1 MEKSKLRI
9 RNDEDGKTVYIDN
22 ENAQESIQYIQ
33 AHQIK
38 SVDITYDYEESQID
52 FLSECPTVEFLSLEG
67 SSVKDISGIYY
78 LKTLKALVINDTSRS
93 LAVDFSRLTS
103 LESIIGTLPPK
114 AVEIGSLI
122 NLKKLLIWD
131 YKPKG
136 KNLKEIAD
144 LKALED
150 IDLTNSNITSLEG
163 IQGLTKLRNLALFR
177 MRALT
182 NIEAIQHL
190 SENLTSLQIEGAK
203 NVQDFS
209 SIRSVQSLEYLTLN
223 NCGMIPSIRFIRQLP
238 HLKGIQFWDSTIVDG
253 DVSPCIELEY
263 IHFTNKKH
271 YSHRL
276 IEGPRVNDRPTFIAR
291 SIPTNTE
298 SVSQNANLSEDSL
311 PTEEWRIR
319 MDDGDDQF
327 TEENL
332 VATETVLQGYKD
344 RLSHLQEPSE
354 KKIVQEV
361 KEVVLRLN
369 ALNEEY
375 DFFIETL
382 EREELQDFIMEKAQQ
397 VGLETEKD
405 ITEEWR
411 EW

>member
-38 SVDITYDYEESQID
+38 SVDITYDYEEAQID

-93 LAVDFSRLTS
+93 LAVDFSQLTS
-103 LESIIGTLPPK
+103 LERIIGTLPPK
-114 AVEIGSLI
+114 AVGIGSLT
-122 NLKKLLIWD
+122 NLKELLIWD

-291 SIPTNTE
+291 FIPTNTE

-319 MDDGDDQF
+319 IDDGDDQF

-361 KEVVLRLN
+361 KEVVIRLN

-382 EREELQDFIMEKAQQ
+382 EREELQEFIMEKAQQ

-405 ITEEWR
+405 ITAEWR

>member
-9 RNDEDGKTVYIDN
+9 RNDEDGKTVYIDS
-22 ENAQESIQYIQ
+22 ENVQESVQYIQ
-33 AHQIK
+33 EHQIK
-38 SVDITYDYEESQID
+38 SVDITYDYKKSQID
-52 FLSECPTVEFLSLEG
+52 FLSECPTVEYISLEG
-67 SSVKDISGIYY
+67 SSIKDINGIYHLKI
-78 LKTLKALVINDTSRS
+78 LKTLVINDTSRS
-93 LAVDFSRLTS
+93 LAVDFNQLTS
-103 LESIIGTLPPK
+103 LERIIGTLPPK
-114 AVEIGSLI
+114 VIGIGSLT
-122 NLKKLLIWD
+122 NLKELQIWG

-136 KNLKEIAD
+136 KNLKEFPE
-144 LKALED
+144 LKALV
-150 IDLTNSNITSLEG
+150 DLELINANITSLEG
-163 IQGLTKLRNLALFR
+163 IQGLENLESLGLFR
-177 MRALT
+177 MRALAD
-182 NIEAIQHL
+182 IEAIQHL
-190 SENLTSLQIEGAK
+190 SKNLTFLQIEGAK

-209 SIRSVQSLEYLTLN
+209 SIRRVQSLKYLTLN
-223 NCGMIPSIRFIRQLP
+223 NCGIIPSIRFIRQLP

-291 SIPTNTE
+291 SIPANTE
-298 SVSQNANLSEDSL
+298 SVSQNVNLSEDSL

-332 VATETVLQGYKD
+332 AATETVLQGYKD
-344 RLSHLQEPSE
+344 RLSHLQESSE

-369 ALNEEY
+369 ALNKEY

-382 EREELQDFIMEKAQQ
+382 EREELHDFIMEKAQQ
-397 VGLETEKD
+397 VGLKTEED

>member
-38 SVDITYDYEESQID
+38 SVDITYDYEEAQID

-78 LKTLKALVINDTSRS
+78 LKTLKALVINDTSRL

-291 SIPTNTE
+291 FIPTNTE

-319 MDDGDDQF
+319 IDDGDDQF

-361 KEVVLRLN
+361 KEVVIRLN

-382 EREELQDFIMEKAQQ
+382 EREELQEFIMEKAQQ
-397 VGLETEKD
+397 VGSETEKD
-405 ITEEWR
+405 ITAEWR

>member
-1 MEKSKLRI
+1 MEKSNLRI

-33 AHQIK
+33 VHQIK

-78 LKTLKALVINDTSRS
+78 LKTLKALVINNTSRS
-93 LAVDFSRLTS
+93 LEVDFSRLTS

-114 AVEIGSLI
+114 AVEVGSLI

-163 IQGLTKLRNLALFR
+163 IQGLTKVRNLALFR

-182 NIEAIQHL
+182 NIGAIQHL
-190 SENLTSLQIEGAK
+190 SENLTSLQIEGAN

-298 SVSQNANLSEDSL
+298 SVSQNTNLSEDSL

>member
-38 SVDITYDYEESQID
+38 SVDITYDYEEAQID

-78 LKTLKALVINDTSRS
+78 LKTLKALVINDTSRL

-291 SIPTNTE
+291 FIPTNTE

-319 MDDGDDQF
+319 IDDGDDQF

-361 KEVVLRLN
+361 KEVVIRLN

-382 EREELQDFIMEKAQQ
+382 EREELQEFIMEKAQQ

-405 ITEEWR
+405 ITAEWR

>member
-1 MEKSKLRI
+1 MEKSNLRI
-9 RNDEDGKTVYIDN
+9 KNNEEGTTVFIDKDN
-22 ENAQESIQYIQ
+22 VQESVQYIQ
-33 AHQIK
+33 IHQIK
-38 SVDITYDYEESQID
+38 RVEVTYDYEESQID

-150 IDLTNSNITSLEG
+150 IDITNSNITSLEG
-163 IQGLTKLRNLALFR
+163 IQGLTKVRNLALFR

-209 SIRSVQSLEYLTLN
+209 SIRNVQSLEYLTLN

-276 IEGPRVNDRPTFIAR
+276 IEGARVNDRPTFIAR
-291 SIPTNTE
+291 SIPANTE

-332 VATETVLQGYKD
+332 AATETVLQGYKD
-344 RLSHLQEPSE
+344 RLSHLQKPSE

-382 EREELQDFIMEKAQQ
+382 EREELHDFIMEKAQQ
-397 VGLETEKD
+397 VGLKTEED
-405 ITEEWR
+405 IIEEWR